1 MDVAVAGF
9 LLSVFFIIF
18 LIFLLAGRVVR
29 IIRPYERGI
38 YIFLGKY
45 RGILDPGYHFVWPFA
60 TVVRMDLRTQTWDV
74 PKQEVITRDNSPTV
88 VDAVIYIKVIDPY
101 KAYFEVQDYK
111 LATINLARTTLRS
124 VIGDMELDEILYNR
138 AQINSKLRDI
148 LDEAT
153 DKWGV
158 KVEAVE
164 IKEVDPSPRVKQA
177 MEAQTAAERERRA
190 AILKADGVKR
200 SQILEAEGKKKAR
213 ILEAE
218 GKRQAQ
224 ILEAEGLRL
233 ATILKAQGEAQ
244 RYRIIS
250 LGSATLSSRA
260 LSVLSLDTLAK
271 VANGQATK
279 IIFPFEITKLIE
291 STAKYLAGEEKE
303 EKLSPMTYQDLERIV
318 GKADTV
324 LGPIPSYE
332 EIEKDLKEKEKESEK
347 RELEELE
354 ESDLTEEQKKKL
366 FSTDTD

>member
-1 MDVAVAGF
+1 MDV
-9 LLSVFFIIF
+9 VFIGIIIF
-18 LIFLLAGRVVR
+18 ISLVLVYLLTSAIK
-29 IIRPYERGI
+29 IIKPYERGI
-38 YIFLGKY
+38 YIFLGKF
-45 RGILDPGYHFVWPFA
+45 RGILDPGLNFVWPFSQ
-60 TVVRMDLRTQTWDV
+60 VIRMDMRTQTWDV
-74 PKQEVITRDNSPTV
+74 PKQEVITRDNSPTA
-88 VDAVIYIKVIDPY
+88 VDAVIYIRVVDAK
-101 KAYFEVQDYK
+101 KAFFEVQDYK

-124 VIGDMELDEILYNR
+124 VIGNMNLDEILYNR
-138 AQINSKLRDI
+138 ERINAHLRDI

-164 IKEVDPSPRVKQA
+164 IKEVDPATRVKQA

-190 AILKADGVKR
+190 AILKADGIKR
-200 SQILEAEGKKKAR
+200 SQILEAEGKKRAR

-224 ILEAEGLRL
+224 ILEAQGLRI

-250 LGSATLSSRA
+250 LGSAALTSKA
-260 LSVLSLDTLAK
+260 LSVLSLDTLTQ

-279 IIFPFEITKLIE
+279 IIFPFEISKLIE

-303 EKLSPMTYQDLERIV
+303 EELSPLKYEDIEKIV
-318 GKADTV
+318 GSARDI

-332 EIEKDLKEKEKESEK
+332 EIERDIEIQKKKEKEEKEIDLSKEEEERLFQQESEE
-347 RELEELE
+347 R
-354 ESDLTEEQKKKL
+354 
-366 FSTDTD
+366 

>member
-1 MDVAVAGF
+1 MKLDAALIGVA
-9 LLSVFFIIF
+9 LLIGIL
-18 LIFLLAGRVVR
+18 LIWLISSMIK

-38 YIFLGKY
+38 YIFLGTFK
-45 RGILDPGYHFVWPFA
+45 GILQPGLRVVMPFA
-60 TVVRMDLRTQTWDV
+60 QVIKMDMRTQTWDV
-74 PKQEVITRDNSPTV
+74 PKQEVITRDNSPTA
-88 VDAVIYIKVIDPY
+88 VDAVIYIRVVDAE
-101 KAYFEVQDYK
+101 KAFFEVQDYK

-124 VIGDMELDEILYNR
+124 VIGNMNLDEILYNR
-138 AQINSKLRDI
+138 ESINMRLRDI

-164 IKEVDPSPRVKQA
+164 IKEVDPAARVKQA

-190 AILKADGVKR
+190 AILKADGIKR
-200 SQILEAEGKKKAR
+200 SQILEAEGKKRAR

-224 ILEAEGLRL
+224 ILEAQGARI

-250 LGSATLSSRA
+250 LGSATLGSRA
-260 LSVLSLDTLAK
+260 LSVISLDTLTK
-271 VANGQATK
+271 VADGKATK

-291 STAKYLAGEEKE
+291 STARYLAGQEKE
-303 EKLSPMTYQDLERIV
+303 EKITQLKYEEIEKVV
-318 GKADTV
+318 GSAKEV

-332 EIEKDLKEKEKESEK
+332 EIEKEI
-347 RELEELE
+347 
-354 ESDLTEEQKKKL
+354 EEQKKKEEEERKLDLTPQEEKQL
-366 FSTDTD
+366 FEEKEA